1 MVILFLFSVFSYTPI
16 IDSMKSSRTL
26 FDRTQHRIDSL
37 KVNTYDET
45 IVAATMTG
53 QIALIRCEGSEPKA
67 DLIKREKI
75 TNVIIYVNITSY
87 F

>member
-37 KVNTYDET
+37 KVNTYET